1 MLDLVVK
8 VVESLLN
15 MQPMEQIDNRV
26 SQHVCDEELLLSHV
40 ICEDAE
46 LLYLDS
52 FLQSVLRSEA

>member
-1 MLDLVVK
+1 
-8 VVESLLN
+8 
-15 MQPMEQIDNRV
+15 MEQIDNRV

>member
-1 MLDLVVK
+1 
-8 VVESLLN
+8 
-15 MQPMEQIDNRV
+15 MEQNDNRV
-26 SQHVCDEELLLSHV
+26 SHNVCDEELFLSHV